1 MKHEDVTI
9 VMQGPLVSTYDESTA
24 EGLHYLDEYL
34 NLVDKIIIST
44 WENSVGSF
52 IDNADKIIENKN
64 ITVVKEDISK
74 YDDYYNNSNVAY
86 QAASSLNGLKKVN
99 TKYAIKL
106 RCDEY
111 YTKLSKFIQA
121 MKSNPE
127 KLTTSNFMFAP
138 DDLEQL
144 HPSDHI
150 AGGKTENI
158 LGMYQTALDFCKKLP
173 ARKNPAHCSMLG
185 VENYRGL
192 YKGLH
197 NNGEVS
203 PEAFLFISFLK
214 NKGVDIDCSQ
224 SKKIMNDH
232 AQLVHLR
239 DMGNFLCKVKGK
251 SYSSYEHVKSH
262 HDCDFSIE
270 NMEQL

>member
-9 VMQGPLVSTYDESTA
+9 VMQGPLVSTYDESAA
-24 EGLHYLDEYL
+24 EGLHYLDKYL

-52 IDNADKIIENKN
+52 IDRVDKIVGNKN
-64 ITVVKEDISK
+64 ITLVKEDISK

-111 YTKLSKFIQA
+111 YTKLSKFIEA

-158 LGMYQTALDFCKKLP
+158 LGMYQTALDFCKNFLLGKTPLTVPCSELKIIGTYTITERFLP
-173 ARKNPAHCSMLG
+173 KPSF
-185 VENYRGL
+185 
-192 YKGLH
+192 
-197 NNGEVS
+197 S
-203 PEAFLFISFLK
+203 FLFKEQRSGYRLFPKQENNERPCTASSFTR
-214 NKGVDIDCSQ
+214 
-224 SKKIMNDH
+224 H
-232 AQLVHLR
+232 
-239 DMGNFLCKVKGK
+239 GK
-251 SYSSYEHVKSH
+251 
-262 HDCDFSIE
+262 FS
-270 NMEQL
+270 L